1 MSTHPAQ
8 EPLTMPSRSLGPDHL
23 AVSPIGIGCMGMTWA
38 YGKTDRSESIATI
51 YRALDL
57 GVTLFD
63 TVQSELSLW
72 TRDVLME
79 ILPFCR
85 QHDIGF
91 LAFSPLGRG
100 FLTGRYDQAT
110 SFAKDDF
117 RSVLPRFQPD
127 ALKAN
132 VRIVDSVKELAARR
146 EATPA
151 QIALAW
157 VLAQGEHVVAIPGA
171 SKRKHLEE
179 NLGGAFVQLTEE
191 ELTWLD
197 QVPAA
202 AGGRY

>member
-23 AVSPIGIGCMGMTWA
+23 TVSPIGVGCMGMTWA

-51 YRALDL
+51 HRALDL

-63 TVQSELSLW
+63 TADIYGPLVNEEL
-72 TRDVLME
+72 VGE
-79 ILPFCR
+79 A
-85 QHDIGF
+85 
-91 LAFSPLGRG
+91 LAG
-100 FLTGRYDQAT
+100 
-110 SFAKDDF
+110 
-117 RSVLPRFQPD
+117 
-127 ALKAN
+127 
-132 VRIVDSVKELAARR
+132 
-146 EATPA
+146 
-151 QIALAW
+151 AW

-202 AGGRY
+202 IGGRY